1 MTVHEKA
8 YAKINLHLNV
18 TAKRQDGFHDIETV
32 MQTVSL
38 CDELAMSL
46 APSDRAEAHLSIC
59 GADLPTDRGNIV
71 RRAAELYLARSG
83 KIGRIDISLVK
94 RIPVAA
100 GLAGGS
106 ADAAATLRA
115 LNRLFNSY
123 FSESELFA
131 LAAELGSDVPFCLL
145 GGRAVCRGRGELI
158 EPVFSPTDLHFVIA
172 IADGEQVSTPAAFRA
187 LDEMYSN
194 FDGSIGT
201 DGAEKYKNLLS
212 DLSSGNM
219 SQDSLFN
226 IFEAAVL
233 PECPKAQ
240 KIKEE
245 MRTLGAYATLMSGS
259 GPSVY
264 GIFDSE
270 KGALDACDKFKQAGL
285 RAYFATTV

>member
-1 MTVHEKA
+1 MIVREKA

-38 CDELAMSL
+38 CDELAVSL
-46 APSDRAEAHLSIC
+46 APSDRAVAHLSIC

-71 RRAAELYLARSG
+71 TRAAELYLARSG

-115 LNRLFNSY
+115 LNGLFNSY
-123 FSESELFA
+123 FSESELLA

-158 EPVFSPTDLHFVIA
+158 EPISSPSDLHFVIA

-187 LDEMYSN
+187 LDEMYSD
-194 FDGSIGT
+194 FDGSVKH
-201 DGAEKYKNLLS
+201 DAP
-212 DLSSGNM
+212 DLTK
-219 SQDSLFN
+219 LYN
-226 IFEAAVL
+226 IFENAVF
-233 PECPKAQ
+233 PTCSKAEIL
-240 KIKEE
+240 KRRMIE
-245 MRTLGAYATLMSGS
+245 LGATASLMSGS
-259 GPSVY
+259 GPSVF
-264 GIFDSE
+264 GLFEDESTARAAAEAISKE
-270 KGALDACDKFKQAGL
+270 GA
-285 RAYFATTV
+285 RAYYARSVGRV

>member
-18 TAKRQDGFHDIETV
+18 TAKRPDGFHDIESV

-38 CDELAMSL
+38 CDELAVSL

-71 RRAAELYLARSG
+71 TRAAELYLARSG
-83 KIGRIDISLVK
+83 KIGRVDISLVK

-106 ADAAATLRA
+106 ADAAAILRA

-123 FSESELFA
+123 FSESELLS

-158 EPVFSPTDLHFVIA
+158 EPIASPADLHFVIA

-187 LDEMYSN
+187 LDKIYSN
-194 FDGSIGT
+194 FDGSINS
-201 DGAEKYKNLLS
+201 GAPALTELY
-212 DLSSGNM
+212 
-219 SQDSLFN
+219 N
-226 IFEAAVL
+226 IFENVVFAT
-233 PECPKAQ
+233 CFKAESLE
-240 KIKEE
+240 KRMIE
-245 MRTLGAYATLMSGS
+245 LGATNSLMSGS
-259 GPSVY
+259 GPSV
-264 GIFDSE
+264 F
-270 KGALDACDKFKQAGL
+270 GL
-285 RAYFATTV
+285 FENESTAKAAAEAIANEEARAYYARSVGRV

>member
-38 CDELAMSL
+38 CDELAVSL

-71 RRAAELYLARSG
+71 TRAAELYLARSG
-83 KIGRIDISLVK
+83 KIGRVDISLVK

-115 LNRLFNSY
+115 LNRLFNSH
-123 FSESELFA
+123 FSESELLA
-131 LAAELGSDVPFCLL
+131 LAVEIGSDVPFCLL

-172 IADGEQVSTPAAFRA
+172 IADGEQVSTPAAFCA
-187 LDEMYSN
+187 LDEIYSN
-194 FDGSIGT
+194 FNGSV
-201 DGAEKYKNLLS
+201 KS
-212 DLSSGNM
+212 DAPALNE
-219 SQDSLFN
+219 FYN
-226 IFEAAVL
+226 IFENAVF
-233 PECPKAQ
+233 PTCFKAEAL
-240 KIKEE
+240 KRRMIE
-245 MRTLGAYATLMSGS
+245 LGAIASLMSGS
-259 GPSVY
+259 GPSVF
-264 GIFDSE
+264 GLFEDESTARAAVEIISKE
-270 KGALDACDKFKQAGL
+270 GA
-285 RAYFATTV
+285 RAFYARSVERV

>member
-18 TAKRQDGFHDIETV
+18 TAKRPDGFHDIETV

-71 RRAAELYLARSG
+71 TRAAELYLARSG

-115 LNRLFNSY
+115 LNGLFNSY
-123 FSESELFA
+123 FSESELLA

-187 LDEMYSN
+187 LDEMYSD
-194 FDGSIGT
+194 FDGSIKSDAPDLT
-201 DGAEKYKNLLS
+201 EFYNMFENAIFPTCFKAEILKRR
-212 DLSSGNM
+212 M
-219 SQDSLFN
+219 
-226 IFEAAVL
+226 IE
-233 PECPKAQ
+233 
-240 KIKEE
+240 
-245 MRTLGAYATLMSGS
+245 LGATASLMSGS
-259 GPSVY
+259 GPSVFGLFEDESTARAAAEAISQY
-264 GIFDSE
+264 
-270 KGALDACDKFKQAGL
+270 DA
-285 RAYFATTV
+285 RAYYVRSVGRV

>member
-38 CDELAMSL
+38 CDELAVSL
-46 APSDRAEAHLSIC
+46 APSDRAEARLSIC

-71 RRAAELYLARSG
+71 TRAAELYLARSG

-115 LNRLFNSY
+115 LNGLFNSY
-123 FSESELFA
+123 FSESEILA

-158 EPVFSPTDLHFVIA
+158 EPVFSPTNLHFVIA
-172 IADGEQVSTPAAFRA
+172 IADGEQVSTPAAYRA
-187 LDEMYSN
+187 LDDMYSD
-194 FDGSIGT
+194 FDGSVKRE
-201 DGAEKYKNLLS
+201 AP
-212 DLSSGNM
+212 DLTK
-219 SQDSLFN
+219 LYN
-226 IFEAAVL
+226 IFENAVF
-233 PECPKAQ
+233 PTCSKA
-240 KIKEE
+240 E
-245 MRTLGAYATLMSGS
+245 MLKKRMVELGATASLMSGS
-259 GPSVY
+259 GPSIF

-270 KGALDACDKFKQAGL
+270 FSAKAAVDIISKDGA
-285 RAYFATTV
+285 RAYYAHSVGRV